1 MRCVRVTLGFLRL
14 AMLRLES
21 VCCDTRGV
29 SRRTHT
35 EYYVCERYCLRSVM
49 TRAAAGDECGGCL
62 RFAAAGDLN
71 SVNRV
76 KETLQK

>member
-49 TRAAAGDECGGCL
+49 TRTVAGD
-62 RFAAAGDLN
+62 FADAGDSSITDDL
-71 SVNRV
+71 
-76 KETLQK
+76 KIA